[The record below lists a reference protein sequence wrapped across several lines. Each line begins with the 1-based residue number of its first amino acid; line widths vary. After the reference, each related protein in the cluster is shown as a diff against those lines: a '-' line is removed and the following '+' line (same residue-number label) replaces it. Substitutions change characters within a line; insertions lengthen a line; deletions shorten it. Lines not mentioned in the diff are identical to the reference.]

1 MDENKPVPK
10 QEEEVKWYSYVALLF
25 AIIFFSGILATSK
38 EWYSVC
44 DFTVLNGTRCPCYLL
59 SFLLWP

>member
-25 AIIFFSGILATSK
+25 AIIFFSGILATS
-38 EWYSVC
+38 
-44 DFTVLNGTRCPCYLL
+44 
-59 SFLLWP
+59 